1 MPMREGVNFAH
12 NALVGLNI
20 RDRIKIGASG
30 KIATA
35 FDIARAMALGADWCN
50 SARGFMFALGCIQ
63 SLSCHTDRCPTGIA
77 TQDPK
82 RWRRL
87 DTADKST
94 RVFQFHENTVKA
106 LRDLLCAAGL
116 EHPRQLGPEHI
127 LRRVSQ
133 TEVRSLAALY
143 RFLDPGE
150 LLERMPEHA
159 VFRSFWSA
167 ARSDS
172 FVAPDRV
179 LAMREAKN
187 R

>member
-1 MPMREGVNFAH
+1 MV
-12 NALVGLNI
+12 
-20 RDRIKIGASG
+20 
-30 KIATA
+30 
-35 FDIARAMALGADWCN
+35 
-50 SARGFMFALGCIQ
+50 ALGCIQ
-63 SLSCHTDRCPTGIA
+63 SLSCHTDRCPTGVA

-82 RWRRL
+82 RWRKL

-150 LLERMPEHA
+150 LLQRMPQLA
-159 VFRSFWSA
+159 VFCYFWSA
-167 ARSDS
+167 PRRTS
-172 FVAPDRV
+172 FVPPHRV
-179 LAMREAKN
+179 LSGLRGAG
-187 R
+187 